1 MKRALAGVVA
11 MIALVGSACGGGS
24 NNAADEP
31 STTSTTAR
39 PAPTEA
45 EAKAALLAPSD
56 VPTGWKAEASSD
68 EEEDDE
74 PCPEFTTLN
83 AHKAVAEASVEFS
96 PGEVGPFVEHEV
108 LLYADVAGAERY
120 MTLAEQAVAA
130 CKSFTDNDPDLGKL
144 TGSFTAAASPGLGDA
159 SLAAT
164 MSGKGTGI
172 AMSGDIIAVRKG
184 RAISLVS
191 QVAVQV
197 GKAGSKL
204 QANLTKELAAK
215 ATAKLQAVA

>member
-1 MKRALAGVVA
+1 MKRALAGLVAVV
-11 MIALVGSACGGGS
+11 ALVGSACGNGGS
-24 NNAADEP
+24 NNADEP

-45 EAKAALLAPSD
+45 EAKAALLAVTD
-56 VPTGWKAEASSD
+56 VPSGWKAEASEG

-74 PCPEFTTLN
+74 PCPEFKTLS
-83 AHKAVAEASVEFS
+83 AHKAVAEASVEFAPS
-96 PGEVGPFVEHEV
+96 ELGPFVEHEV

-130 CKSFTDNDPDLGKL
+130 CKSFSQEDPELGKL

-159 SLAAT
+159 SMAAT
-164 MSGKGTGI
+164 MSAKGTGI
-172 AMSGDIIAVRKG
+172 TMAGDIVAVRKG

-191 QVAVQV
+191 QVAAQV
-197 GKAGSKL
+197 GRAGSKL
-204 QANLTKELAAK
+204 QANLTKDLSTK